1 MSHTL
6 FHPNTH
12 RPTVG
17 LESGSNKPVPFAP
30 WWGACV
36 SSHLVWLPHK
46 VFGGDLRAL
55 ATALS
60 YNFRNFK
67 RLFLT

>member
-17 LESGSNKPVPFAP
+17 LESGSNKPVPCRSVVGRVGVLAIWCGYP
-30 WWGACV
+30 LKY
-36 SSHLVWLPHK
+36 LVVNFEPWLPHW
-46 VFGGDLRAL
+46 
-55 ATALS
+55 
-60 YNFRNFK
+60 
-67 RLFLT
+67 